1 VSGRTKDE
9 AQAMLDGKNTP
20 RPGEV
25 WEHYKGGLY
34 SIVCTSV
41 KEDTLVN
48 LVTYHS
54 NAKGTNWTRTKEN
67 FLEYVE
73 WPDGRMRTRFVRLE
87 R

>member
-1 VSGRTKDE
+1 MLTKDE
-9 AQAMLDGKNTP
+9 AQVMLEGKDMP

-25 WEHYKGGLY
+25 WEHYKGGIY

-41 KEDTLVN
+41 KEDTLEA

-54 NAKGTNWTRTKEN
+54 NLKGDNWTRTLVDFREPI
-67 FLEYVE
+67 E